1 MDECE
6 SEVVMNAT
14 RHPGFILVTLIAA
27 LLGAL
32 IPALQ
37 AQSTGVLPLVPT
49 ISIKAVVPETREPF
63 CDPVICDAA
72 PPPPGVVRLT
82 RTGGDLSR
90 EVTVFIAVEGTASN
104 GVDLA
109 KLPESVQ
116 FASGADAT
124 DLFIDATY
132 DLLFEGDE
140 FVDIRILPDP
150 SLGPVGMYQIDPSN
164 DSARVV
170 IHDHQIAIEPTVRIE
185 ATSRIAEESS
195 YPYRRLAF
203 RGVFTIS
210 RTGPTNAPLSV
221 FVHYGGSATPGEDYP
236 ALPWLVNIP
245 AGADKTEI
253 TVDAT
258 PDDFAEPIEIL
269 DATLSQ
275 CPPLTQPP
283 LGIPCYAVNIDP
295 AHATARIFLRDDGIT
310 TATLSITAP
319 KDGSVLPAGQ
329 PVLIEATAIDLEG
342 AITYVEFFDGETKIG
357 ESAIFFIRQ
366 PDPGTPITHGFSW
379 QNATPGPHRIT
390 ARAVNAGGDK
400 VISAP
405 VEFKVT
411 DGLTVVSIESTVPE
425 TTEPSPTSRIRPGV
439 FTLRRTGAL
448 ERSLRVW
455 LHYGGTATAGDDYGA
470 LPQIAEFA
478 AGAESIELIV
488 APVDDSVVEPDETV
502 VAELTASPLAV
513 LPDYQID
520 PVKRRAE
527 VVIHD
532 NGEALPVVSIRATQ
546 PVTSEPCP
554 VCLVAPG
561 VFTVSRTGS
570 LGLPLRVHYRLS
582 GSAKNGDD
590 YGRLSGEA
598 VIPAGESSVDVRVLA
613 TMDGIAEGDETVV
626 ASVTLPE
633 VVIAIYPP
641 PPPPYRID
649 PAAPLATVTIRD
661 YPFEPAVPFVSIV
674 ATDPFGREGDPAGA
688 GPNAIEFT
696 FRRSGDTTSPL
707 AVHFTLSGTATP
719 GTDYS
724 LSASPIVIPAGQAR
738 ANLIVEPANDN
749 LPERIETMVVTIVQD
764 PETPAAY
771 VPGLPRRAAAIIV
784 DNDRPRPPCLRLPDG
799 SFNVCLPAG
808 TNACFRVEATE
819 DLKLWTPLCIV
830 PATEERAHFV
840 DPEAIGQHRFYRV
853 IPVPC
858 E

>member
-1 MDECE
+1 
-6 SEVVMNAT
+6 MNAT
-14 RHPGFILVTLIAA
+14 RNPGLILGTLIAA
-27 LLGAL
+27 LLGA
-32 IPALQ
+32 PVPGLQ
-37 AQSTGVLPLVPT
+37 AQLTGVLPLVPS
-49 ISIKAVVPETREPF
+49 IAIKAVVPETREPF
-63 CDPVICDAA
+63 CDPAICDAA

-90 EVTVFIAVEGTASN
+90 EITVFIAVEGTASN

-116 FASGADAT
+116 FASGAGAT
-124 DLFIDATY
+124 DLFIDAMY
-132 DLLFEGDE
+132 DLHFEGDE

-150 SLGPVGMYQIDPSN
+150 SLGPIGMYQIDPSN

-170 IHDHQIAIEPTVRIE
+170 IHDHQTAIEPTVRIE

-210 RTGPTNAPLSV
+210 RTGPTDAPLSV
-221 FVHYGGSATPGEDYP
+221 FVHYSGSATPGEDYP
-236 ALPWLVNIP
+236 ALPWLVTIP
-245 AGADKTEI
+245 AGADKTEL

-258 PDDFAEPIEIL
+258 PDNLAEPIEIL

-275 CPPLTQPP
+275 CPPVTRPP

-295 AHATARIFLRDDGIT
+295 ARSTARVFLRDDGIT
-310 TATLSITAP
+310 TATINITSP
-319 KDGSVLPAGQ
+319 KDGTVLPAGQ
-329 PVLIEATAIDLEG
+329 PVLIEATAIDLDG
-342 AITYVEFFDGETKIG
+342 AITYVEFFDGETKVG
-357 ESAIFFIRQ
+357 ESAIFFFRQ
-366 PDPGTPITHGFSW
+366 PDPGTPIAHGFSW
-379 QNATPGPHRIT
+379 ERPTPGVHRIT
-390 ARAVNAGGDK
+390 ARAVNAEGGK

-405 VEFKVT
+405 VEFKVS
-411 DGLTVVSIESTVPE
+411 DGLPVVSIEATVPE

-439 FTLRRTGAL
+439 FTLRRTGGL

-455 LHYGGTATAGDDYGA
+455 MHYGGTATADEDYAA
-470 LPQIAEFA
+470 LPQIVEFA
-478 AGAESIELIV
+478 PGAESVELIV
-488 APVDDSVVEPDETV
+488 APVDDLALEPDETV

-513 LPDYQID
+513 LPDYHID
-520 PVKRRAE
+520 PIKRRAE

-532 NGEALPVVSIRATQ
+532 NGEALPVVSIHATQ

-561 VFTVSRTGS
+561 VFTISRTGS
-570 LGLPLRVHYRLS
+570 VREPLRVYYRFS

-590 YGRLSGEA
+590 YERLSGET
-598 VIPAGESSVDVRVLA
+598 VIPAGERSVDVRVLA
-613 TMDGIAEGDETVV
+613 RTDGITEGDETVV
-626 ASVTLPE
+626 ATLILPE
-633 VVIAIYPP
+633 LVIAIYPP

-649 PAAPLATVTIRD
+649 SAAQSATVTIRD

-674 ATDPFGREGDPAGA
+674 ATDPFGREGDPTGV
-688 GPNAIEFT
+688 GRNNIEFT
-696 FRRSGDTTSPL
+696 FHRSGDTTLPL
-707 AVHFTLSGTATP
+707 AVHFTLGGSATS

-724 LSASPIVIPAGQAR
+724 SAASPIVIPAGQTR
-738 ANLIVEPANDN
+738 VKLVVEPIDDRSVE
-749 LPERIETMVVTIVQD
+749 PIETVVVTLARD
-764 PETPAAY
+764 PEAPAAY
-771 VPGLPRRAAAIIV
+771 VPGLPRRAAAILV

-799 SFNVCLPAG
+799 SFNLCLPAG

-819 DLKLWTPLCIV
+819 DLKLWTPLCVV
-830 PATEERAHFV
+830 PATEDLAHFV
-840 DPEAIGQHRFYRV
+840 DPDASGPRRFYRV